1 MDARFAKPLDT
12 ILLDK
17 ILDNHEFVIT
27 IEEGSIGGFSSSVL
41 DYVHNKRKTSTSST
55 IKNIIFPDKFVDHN
69 APENQY
75 KEMGMDA
82 QSISNKIL
90 SLISNNEVVHLTR
103 YTKK

>member
-55 IKNIIFPDKFVDHN
+55 IKNIIFPDEFVDHN
-69 APENQY
+69 TPENQY

-90 SLISNNEVVHLTR
+90 SLISNEIVHLSN

>member
-27 IEEGSIGGFSSSVL
+27 IEEGSIGGFGSSVL
-41 DYVHNKRKTSTSST
+41 DYVHNIRKKTTSST
-55 IKNIIFPDKFVDHN
+55 IKNIIFPDRFVDHN
-69 APENQY
+69 TLENQY

-82 QSISNKIL
+82 NSISNKIL
-90 SLISNNEVVHLTR
+90 SLISNEIVHLSD

>member
-1 MDARFAKPLDT
+1 MN
-12 ILLDK
+12 
-17 ILDNHEFVIT
+17 NHEFVIT
-27 IEEGSIGGFSSSVL
+27 IEEGSIGGFGSSVL

-69 APENQY
+69 TPEKQY